1 MQENMME
8 SYSVEGN
15 AQKEIFTSKDQDNCH
30 VADVLWYET
39 ES

>member
-30 VADVLWYET
+30 VADVPWYET